1 MQTFDKQW
9 NQVHGTRNWGR
20 YPAEELV
27 RFMARNYYNQCRE
40 QIRVLDLGCGTG
52 ANTWFLCRE
61 GFSTVAFDGSFIATQ
76 KAAAFCSELK
86 AGATF
91 LQADAGMLPFSDTSF
106 DVVADIGAISANNRQ
121 GIRQI
126 LAEICRV
133 LKPGGRVFS
142 SVLFT
147 TSTSGYKTG
156 EKIDGHSYR
165 NVDFGPVTGLGTIHF
180 FSRAEINGLWQQAG
194 FDKPVIDVI
203 SRTDHGG
210 SQRVSFYTAS
220 ARKPGGRHV

>member
-27 RFMARNYYNQCRE
+27 RFMARNYYNQQRNL
-40 QIRVLDLGCGTG
+40 IRVLDLGCGTG

-61 GFSTVAFDGSFIATQ
+61 GFDTVAFDGSFVATQ
-76 KAAAFCSELK
+76 KAVAFCSEL
-86 AGATF
+86 AVPGVF
-91 LQADAGMLPFSDTSF
+91 LQADAGMLPFADSVF
-106 DVVADIGAISANNRQ
+106 DVVADIGAISANNSR
-121 GIRQI
+121 GISQI
-126 LAEICRV
+126 LREIWRV

-156 EKIDGHSYR
+156 EKIDSHSYR
-165 NVDFGPVTGLGTIHF
+165 NIESGPVAGLGTIHF
-180 FSRAEINGLWQQAG
+180 FTRAEIKRVWQQAG
-194 FDKPVIDVI
+194 FEQPVIDVI

-210 SQRVSFYTAS
+210 SQRVSFYTAA
-220 ARKPGGRHV
+220 ARKSGG